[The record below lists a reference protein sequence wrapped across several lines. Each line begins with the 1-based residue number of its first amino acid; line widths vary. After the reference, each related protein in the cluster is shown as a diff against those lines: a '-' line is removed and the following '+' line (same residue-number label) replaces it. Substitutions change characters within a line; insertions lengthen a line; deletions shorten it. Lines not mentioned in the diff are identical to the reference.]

1 MTGISTAYLQRG
13 LTLRHLHLLVEL
25 DEVRHVGRV
34 ATALNVS
41 QPAVSKALAE
51 IEGGIGVRVFE
62 RTPRGL
68 VPTRHGVRLL
78 RFAHTVLGDITRLG
92 DELSSVDQG
101 AAPIPIAVG
110 VMPSI
115 GIDLLPAA
123 IVKSRRRI
131 PDLVATLSE
140 APMFALLRQ
149 LQAGKLDLVV
159 GAVIDQVPFD
169 LVQRP
174 LYTDPIVA
182 VSAPSHPLSGARR
195 PTWDELLEQ
204 PWVLPP
210 RASGARKAF
219 EALVG
224 RLGSATPRVMT
235 ETVSPD
241 VTLELLQ
248 LEPALGL
255 LPRRLARRY
264 GTAGRLSILD
274 VELIALTLPVAVFSG
289 TRAPPSSRIEAFS
302 QSLIESSL
310 QD

>member
-1 MTGISTAYLQRG
+1 MPGISTAYLQRG

-34 ATALNVS
+34 AAALNVS
-41 QPAVSKALAE
+41 QPAISKALAE
-51 IEGGIGVRVFE
+51 IEGGIGVRIFE

-68 VPTRHGVRLL
+68 VPTAHGARLL

-92 DELSSVDQG
+92 DELSTVEHA
-101 AAPIPIAVG
+101 AAPMPIAVG

-123 IVKSRRRI
+123 IVRSRERL

-140 APMFALLRQ
+140 GPMFTLLRQ

-159 GAVIDQVPFD
+159 GAFIDQVPAD
-169 LVQRP
+169 VVQRP

-182 VSAPSHPLSGARR
+182 VCAPSHPLSKAHG
-195 PTWDELLEQ
+195 PTWPELLDQ
-204 PWVLPP
+204 AWVLPP
-210 RASGARKAF
+210 RAAGARKAF

-224 RLGSATPRVMT
+224 RVGSAAAKVMC

-264 GTAGRLSILD
+264 AAAGRLGIVD
-274 VELIALTLPVAVFSG
+274 VDLVAMTLRVAVFTG
-289 TRAPPSSRIEAFS
+289 TRSSPSARVEAFA
-302 QSLIESSL
+302 QSLIDTTL
-310 QD
+310 PD